1 MTALSITLS
10 LLNPGMTAY
19 ADSVSDSTK
28 TMEEFAEVERDNL
41 LVDDIEEVASNI
53 MERNYSGE
61 QYTISAGIEEHSENE
76 DSVTN
81 TDPNYALVVNNDTVM
96 QGNIEAANEMRWY
109 GFILN
114 QKSTV
119 TILLNTVETLDADI
133 YLFALNQETYEL
145 ELIGGCAA
153 EGQGLSE
160 YFRHVMEPGV
170 YYFAVAGYESTGGFA
185 FGYYE
190 SNIDVDYE
198 VNDSMDAAPEI
209 TFDKKITGVIDG
221 PNDVDFYKLTV
232 SKRTILKNM
241 NSIPGE
247 YTFQCVSTTGGRFD
261 ALTEHQ
267 NWCDIRP
274 GTYYLAVYSKNNSY
288 SATKTYTICL
298 EKVETLCNDPT
309 ADFIA
314 FYEDAGFFFQTNES
328 GTANYVNGNPVDIS
342 YNYHFESSN
351 ATGMQ
356 NYNISIDP
364 NAGAHVYIDWEHGN
378 YYPGAIHYHTSTHP
392 AMKVSGRPALLLTYV
407 GSSEFYKIN
416 CRGTGAY
423 AQHTLKREDS
433 EIIVIIDPSTG
444 KLIDIF
450 EFNFFYHHNTSPGNK
465 IVTAGPYK
473 SQKLEKLGN

>member
-1 MTALSITLS
+1 MEEKQNEKKIISIMTALSITLS

-145 ELIGGCAA
+145 ELIGGSAA

-198 VNDSMDAAPEI
+198 VNDSMDAAPELRLI
-209 TFDKKITGVIDG
+209 
-221 PNDVDFYKLTV
+221 
-232 SKRTILKNM
+232 KRLQ
-241 NSIPGE
+241 E
-247 YTFQCVSTTGGRFD
+247 
-261 ALTEHQ
+261 
-267 NWCDIRP
+267 
-274 GTYYLAVYSKNNSY
+274 
-288 SATKTYTICL
+288 
-298 EKVETLCNDPT
+298 
-309 ADFIA
+309 
-314 FYEDAGFFFQTNES
+314 
-328 GTANYVNGNPVDIS
+328 
-342 YNYHFESSN
+342 
-351 ATGMQ
+351 
-356 NYNISIDP
+356 
-364 NAGAHVYIDWEHGN
+364 
-378 YYPGAIHYHTSTHP
+378 
-392 AMKVSGRPALLLTYV
+392 
-407 GSSEFYKIN
+407 
-416 CRGTGAY
+416 
-423 AQHTLKREDS
+423 
-433 EIIVIIDPSTG
+433 
-444 KLIDIF
+444 
-450 EFNFFYHHNTSPGNK
+450 
-465 IVTAGPYK
+465 
-473 SQKLEKLGN
+473 